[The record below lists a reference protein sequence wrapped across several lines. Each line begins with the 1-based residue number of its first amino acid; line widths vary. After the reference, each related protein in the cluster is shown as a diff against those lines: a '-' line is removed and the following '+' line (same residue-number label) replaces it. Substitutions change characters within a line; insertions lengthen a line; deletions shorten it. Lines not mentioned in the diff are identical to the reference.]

1 MPTELEQA
9 LAPLVAELAAV
20 RRELATLRERL
31 GDRLL
36 TQKEAAARRG
46 VSTRTIR
53 QLEAEARLVR
63 VTGTGQP
70 RYTPEAV
77 DSA

>member
-53 QLEAEARLVR
+53 QLEAEGRLVR
-63 VTGTGQP
+63 VPGTGQP